1 MENKFNFDKQIEQMA
16 VTATEQFM
24 KRTEPIL
31 HRKVVY
37 RMRYGFREF
46 REQWGYQHIRYNNE
60 IPPGLV
66 RQCMINFAQT
76 QDIRIKWIIENGI
89 AISVDAYV
97 DPACFEYCAD
107 FIAHMTLSQVDAW
120 EKFEMINKLAG
131 V

>member
-24 KRTEPIL
+24 KRTEPIS

-37 RMRYGFREF
+37 RMRHDAREF
-46 REQWGYQHIRYNNE
+46 REQWGYQHIRSSNE

-66 RQCMINFAQT
+66 HQCMTKFMHF
-76 QDIRIKWIIENGI
+76 QDVRVKWLIEHGV
-89 AISVDAYV
+89 AISVDAYM
-97 DPACFEYCAD
+97 DAACFEYCID
-107 FIAHMTLSQVDAW
+107 FIAHMTLSQLDAW